1 MWFAR
6 KVFIAVSLFILGY
19 FAIKYRDINRINN
32 EMLKEIQQRILEIYE
47 IEVKKKQKMEA
58 LDEVDSKDQDDQNGF
73 EPQVVHSKYSMLYV
87 D

>member
-1 MWFAR
+1 
-6 KVFIAVSLFILGY
+6 
-19 FAIKYRDINRINN
+19 
-32 EMLKEIQQRILEIYE
+32 MLKEIQQRILEIYE